1 MFNTRV
7 KIVNKYW
14 KVKNTVTINKDYTL
28 KLITNYTDRYY
39 FVSDCY
45 KTFTNN
51 GNVIIDNYSALGL
64 RNNISNNGTMD
75 INNGGLGLYGNA
87 TLNNTGTIT
96 FKGSSSIYIASN
108 ATLTN
113 TSTGTI
119 DISNITDLSGC
130 GNKGTF
136 TLKGGSTFILPKSIS
151 IPNSNNFKIT
161 LNGTDNKP
169 VNIVI
174 PKSCKY
180 IKYIYNNNNDVL
192 LFNLIKIATGLIFNG
207 ERENVNFSWQ
217 TSVDNE
223 YESVEEG

>member
-1 MFNTRV
+1 MFNRSTS
-7 KIVNKYW
+7 NSQKYW
-14 KVKNTVTINKDYTL
+14 MTNKPVTINKDYTL
-28 KLITNYTDRYY
+28 KLIATGYTSYNYALN
-39 FVSDCY
+39 CY
-45 KTFTNN
+45 NTFTNN

-223 YESVEEG
+223 YESVDEG